1 MYILFRAV
9 RATDDNTA
17 HAHGI
22 VYTQDYKH
30 TISISNICCFYTQQ
44 WIHERAS
51 NVRYSTCISCVGKR
65 RLLTLTVDIL
75 FQRRVS
81 VYLAAV

>member
-1 MYILFRAV
+1 MYILFSAL
-9 RATDDNTA
+9 RATDGKIA

-22 VYTQDYKH
+22 VDTIDYKH
-30 TISISNICCFYTQQ
+30 TLRISNIYCFYTQK

-51 NVRYSTCISCVGKR
+51 NVRYSTGIGCVGKR
-65 RLLTLTVDIL
+65 SLLTLTVDIL

-81 VYLAAV
+81 V